1 MGKGQ
6 RRALQ
11 EGTRSGKLAIMVRL
25 KSPQMKETSPNDV
38 MTEVTIILDGFVAAV
53 NKNNSS
59 NKFVMMVAII
69 TMTTIII

>member
-1 MGKGQ
+1 M
-6 RRALQ
+6 
-11 EGTRSGKLAIMVRL
+11 RSGKLAIMVRL
-25 KSPQMKETSPNDV
+25 KTPQMKETNPNDA

-69 TMTTIII
+69 PVTTIRI